1 MLLLALID
9 TISSLPIIDADDV
22 IEQTCKRSQYY
33 DICASTLRSDP
44 HSSGA
49 DVKGLALI
57 MVRVVGTKA
66 KKTLI
71 HINNLLNAS
80 PQHDYKKALYSCAAY
95 YHFGIITTDVP
106 VAIDALKAG
115 NFKFSV
121 YTSTLDFVQISI
133 MSPKRFRFLC

>member
-1 MLLLALID
+1 MQALNMI
-9 TISSLPIIDADDV
+9 TRKPCILVLP
-22 IEQTCKRSQYY
+22 S
-33 DICASTLRSDP
+33 
-44 HSSGA
+44 
-49 DVKGLALI
+49 
-57 MVRVVGTKA
+57 
-66 KKTLI
+66 
-71 HINNLLNAS
+71 
-80 PQHDYKKALYSCAAY
+80 Y